1 MQNEDE
7 YSMMKLPV
15 LKKKTEKL
23 TCKEAT
29 QMVIPYIEGNVCD
42 SDLRKFVRHIQGCKE
57 CREELETYYIVYKGL
72 MQLDERE
79 ELPMNIIEALNE
91 DLQVSGQH
99 LKNMSIFYLLAEVTK
114 WLVNISC
121 TILMIDIIRDLI
133 MGVLK

>member
-1 MQNEDE
+1 MIKPVGKKQNI
-7 YSMMKLPV
+7 
-15 LKKKTEKL
+15 

-29 QMVIPYIEGNVCD
+29 KMVIPYINGQLCEK
-42 SDLRKFVRHIQGCKE
+42 DLQRFVHHIRKCYE

-91 DLQVSGQH
+91 DLAASEHH
-99 LKNMSIFYLLAEVTK
+99 LKNMSLFYVISEIVK

-121 TILMIDIIRDLI
+121 TILMIEIIMKWI
-133 MGVLK
+133 MGM

>member
-1 MQNEDE
+1 MIQ
-7 YSMMKLPV
+7 LPV
-15 LKKKTEKL
+15 LKKKTKNL

-29 QMVIPYIEGNVCD
+29 QLVLPYIEGKVCD
-42 SDLRKFVRHIQGCKE
+42 RDLKKFVKHIQECRD

-91 DLQVSGQH
+91 DLYASGQH
-99 LKNMSIFYLLAEVTK
+99 LKHMSWFYFLAEVTK
-114 WLVNISC
+114 WLVNICC
-121 TILMIDIIRDLI
+121 TILLIDIIRDLI